1 MLPSLASLLMFG
13 FPDRLLPLPGPRMTT
28 DKAGGKAAQLRTM
41 IIRAWRERWSDSQF
55 ATQVLVLHNHA

>member
-1 MLPSLASLLMFG
+1 MFG
-13 FPDRLLPLPGPRMTT
+13 FPEGLLAVAGPRMTT

-55 ATQVLVLHNHA
+55 ATQVLALHNHAHCAS